1 VLCADPAYVVIP
13 QEKKTKKNSKPKPRF
28 RSSSSFVVFVFAYLT
43 GVQGVG
49 YGAEMRLEL
58 ATRATAAGKL
68 LAALLGERLR
78 RSQLAA
84 LTPS

>member
-1 VLCADPAYVVIP
+1 
-13 QEKKTKKNSKPKPRF
+13 
-28 RSSSSFVVFVFAYLT
+28 
-43 GVQGVG
+43 
-49 YGAEMRLEL
+49 MRLEL